1 MKNLVDRGDSIPKE
15 VKNSMISL
23 YHSQLNKGFEE
34 ELNVNPP
41 IFTKTG
47 KQGRR
52 KQSSAKNLLLRL
64 NKIPEVL
71 GFFIKP
77 NLIPFDNNL
86 AERDIRMVKVKQKVS
101 GLHRSTQGA
110 KQFCRIRGYLSTMI
124 KNNINIW
131 ESINS
136 IFLGT
141 PIIP

>member
-41 IFTKTG
+41 SFTKTG

-71 GFFIKP
+71 GFFIKL
-77 NLIPFDNNL
+77 NLIPFDN
-86 AERDIRMVKVKQKVS
+86 
-101 GLHRSTQGA
+101 
-110 KQFCRIRGYLSTMI
+110 Y
-124 KNNINIW
+124 
-131 ESINS
+131 
-136 IFLGT
+136 
-141 PIIP
+141 